1 MKKTLLIL
9 LAYGGLLQSCGEKTE
24 KETMAGTFV
33 RVEGGTFQMG
43 YTNKERDIYPLP
55 DDWMVFYEPR
65 AVTVGDFYIGKHEV
79 TQRLWKQLMGDE
91 LYKWIL
97 TDDDA
102 PIYIVPL
109 EMILDFCN
117 RLSEKE
123 GYKGW
128 YEKKNGD
135 YVVKNNGSGYRLP
148 TNAEWEYAARGGKK
162 SKGYAYSGSDNLQE
176 VAHCLATNPAKVGM
190 YKPNELGLYDM
201 TGNVSEYVYDDQKED
216 FTIRGLGF
224 AQDDPRRLV
233 IFYYGTNE
241 KDTGFRLVL
250 EGEKSE
256 KPREGYMSTD
266 WKTFGLRGKVKSCK
280 DKVNLQEFDLNGQLT
295 RYNGIIVEYK
305 ADNPQQGTIS
315 YIDDEDNLYKIGAFH
330 VKNISSLMQ
339 RNNMRQLTRLNAHNE
354 NWEFKY
360 NSDGFI
366 EWSKF
371 RTGSFA
377 ETCQYQEYDENGN
390 PTHIQIEGG
399 DESCS
404 YELSITYSNY
414 KTDKYGNWTERTV
427 HKKGFRMESDEDFNM
442 DPSTRM
448 EIDETEKDK
457 RSILYYEP

>member
-1 MKKTLLIL
+1 
-9 LAYGGLLQSCGEKTE
+9 
-24 KETMAGTFV
+24 
-33 RVEGGTFQMG
+33 
-43 YTNKERDIYPLP
+43 
-55 DDWMVFYEPR
+55 
-65 AVTVGDFYIGKHEV
+65 
-79 TQRLWKQLMGDE
+79 
-91 LYKWIL
+91 
-97 TDDDA
+97 
-102 PIYIVPL
+102 
-109 EMILDFCN
+109 MILDFCN

-128 YEKKNGD
+128 YEKKNRD

-176 VAHCLATNPAKVGM
+176 VAHCLATCPAKVGM

-266 WKTFGLRGKVKSCK
+266 WKAFGLRGKVKSCK
-280 DKVNLQEFDLNGQLT
+280 DKVNLQEFDFNGQLT

-339 RNNMRQLTRLNAHNE
+339 RNNMRQLTKLNVHNE
-354 NWEFKY
+354 NWELKY

-371 RTGSFA
+371 RTGSFV